1 MARYRLSNIAK
12 EDLISIARWGDER
25 HGIERSHQ
33 YRDDLKAHFMF
44 LAENPLLYP
53 AVDHIRFGYRR
64 SVCGV
69 HSVYY
74 RIDGDIV
81 EIMSVLRAQDPDRH
95 LPKDYTRPT
104 PV

>member
-1 MARYRLSNIAK
+1 MPDGMARYRLSNIAK

-53 AVDHIRFGYRR
+53 AVDHIRSGYRR
-64 SVCGV
+64 SVCGSILSIIGLTV
-69 HSVYY
+69 
-74 RIDGDIV
+74 I
-81 EIMSVLRAQDPDRH
+81 L
-95 LPKDYTRPT
+95 
-104 PV
+104 

>member
-25 HGIERSHQ
+25 HGIGRSHQ
-33 YRDDLKAHFMF
+33 YRDDLKAHFLF

-53 AVDHIRFGYRR
+53 AVDHIRPGYRR

-95 LPKDYTRPT
+95 LPKN
-104 PV
+104 

>member
-81 EIMSVLRAQDPDRH
+81 EIMSVLRAQDPDKR
-95 LPKDYTRPT
+95 LPKD
-104 PV
+104 

>member
-1 MARYRLSNIAK
+1 MAKYRLSNIAK
-12 EDLISIARWGDER
+12 EDLISIACWSDEH
-25 HGIERSHQ
+25 HGIERSNQ

-74 RIDGDIV
+74 RIDGGIV

-95 LPKDYTRPT
+95 LPKD
-104 PV
+104 

>member
-1 MARYRLSNIAK
+1 MAKYRLSNIAK
-12 EDLISIARWGDER
+12 EDLFSIACWGDEH
-25 HGIERSHQ
+25 HGIERSNQ

-53 AVDHIRFGYRR
+53 AVDHIRPGYRR

-74 RIDGDIV
+74 RIDKDIV

-95 LPKDYTRPT
+95 LPND
-104 PV
+104 